1 MSKNTT
7 GSLVQADINDVLD
20 NMAARNATLTRELAI
35 SQAQLMSLQRDVAT
49 LQRRVQELEAKQSEN
64 K

>member
-1 MSKNTT
+1 MPKNTT
-7 GSLVQADINDVLD
+7 ENPVQADINDVLD

-35 SQAQLMSLQRDVAT
+35 SQAQASALQRK
-49 LQRRVQELEAKQSEN
+49 VQELEAKQAEN